1 MIYNLQSLRG
11 LLAVAVL
18 AAHFGFN
25 SDMLTNS
32 GDIRIAGFMMLSAFV
47 FTLSSIR
54 RAESDTLPRPATFMK
69 KRIAQLYPLYL
80 VGLVISLALAGF
92 HQGMGPT
99 VADFLML
106 QSWIPNPDYY
116 FSGNPPSWF
125 ISSIMFCYLAF
136 LPTFRLA
143 YGKPKAFAVFMVIY
157 LIYYFTVAL
166 SIPNELV
173 KGIIY
178 VFPPMQFATYL
189 FGIVLA
195 FLCHYKNI
203 SIKSP
208 LLADLAVI
216 GILALKVGLL
226 IVGQHVSPRFT
237 LSSYWWPSTFALLLI
252 LTATDKTNCL
262 TTKLL
267 HSKPLLALGNVSFSF
282 YILHYPWI
290 PVFRTIL
297 IKCGIELPLGAEFCF
312 SVPLLA
318 LIASFSKKYFETPVA
333 NMLNKL

>member
-11 LLAVAVL
+11 LLALAVL

-25 SDMLTNS
+25 NDLLTDS

-47 FTLSSIR
+47 FTLSSLR
-54 RAESDTLPRPATFMK
+54 RAESDSLPSPVIFMR

-80 VGLVISLALAGF
+80 VGLIISLVLTGF
-92 HQGMGPT
+92 SQGPGPT

-106 QSWIPNPDYY
+106 QSWSPNPDYY
-116 FSGNPPSWF
+116 FSGNPPTWF

-143 YGKPKAFAVFMVIY
+143 YGKPKAFAIFMISY
-157 LIYYFTVAL
+157 LVCYFAVAL
-166 SIPNELV
+166 NVPDELV
-173 KGIIY
+173 KGLVY

-208 LLADLAVI
+208 LLADFVVI
-216 GILALKVGLL
+216 VILALKAWLLL
-226 IVGQHVSPRFT
+226 IGQEISPRFT
-237 LSSYWWPSTFALLLI
+237 LCSYWWPSTFALLLI

-267 HSKPLLALGNVSFSF
+267 HSKPLMALGNVSFSF
-282 YILHYPWI
+282 YILHYPWVI
-290 PVFRTIL
+290 ASRAVMHH
-297 IKCGIELPLGAEFCF
+297 CGISLPIGLEFCISAF
-312 SVPLLA
+312 LLTI
-318 LIASFSKKYFETPVA
+318 IATLSKKYFETPVA
-333 NMLNKL
+333 NMLK

>member
-25 SDMLTNS
+25 SDILTDS

-47 FTLSSIR
+47 FTLSSLR
-54 RAESDTLPRPATFMK
+54 RAESNALPTPVAFMK

-80 VGLVISLALAGF
+80 VGLIISLILTGF
-92 HQGMGPT
+92 HQRFGPT
-99 VADFLML
+99 LADFLML
-106 QSWIPNPDYY
+106 QSWVPNPDYY
-116 FSGNPPSWF
+116 FSGNPPTWF

-143 YGKPKAFAVFMVIY
+143 YRKPKCFAVFMASY
-157 LIYYFTVAL
+157 LTAYFIVAL
-166 SIPNELV
+166 NISEPLA

-195 FLCHYKNI
+195 FLYHFRNI
-203 SIKSP
+203 KIKSP
-208 LLADLAVI
+208 LMADLAVV
-216 GILALKVGLL
+216 GILALKAALL
-226 IVGQHVSPRFT
+226 IGGQYVSTRFT
-237 LSSYWWPSTFALLLI
+237 LSSYWWPSTFVLLI
-252 LTATDKTNCL
+252 ILSATDKTNCL
-262 TTKLL
+262 TTRIL

-290 PVFRTIL
+290 IASRLAMDHLGISLTIGL
-297 IKCGIELPLGAEFCF
+297 EFCL

-318 LIASFSKKYFETPVA
+318 IIAHFSKKYFETPVA
-333 NMLNKL
+333 NMLK